1 MALNK
6 VNLTRL
12 KSGEFTQ
19 RLDQDV
25 IQYSDESGL
34 YLHVR
39 EGDFAGNL
47 APHIKS
53 SVINNDAGFYKV
65 DSVPVR
71 NATIREEG
79 SSPGSAD
86 VYVDLSNQV
95 LNLGKLAYT
104 GEVLQRGEGSGAHIY
119 NGAYAQHWVST
130 DTPDAHPLS
139 GRDGDMWFVI

>member
-6 VNLTRL
+6 VNLSRI

-47 APHIKS
+47 NPYIKT
-53 SVINNDAGFYKV
+53 SVLNNDAGFYNES
-65 DSVPVR
+65 SVPVR
-71 NATIREEG
+71 NALLKG
-79 SSPGSAD
+79 QYVLPGDSQTL
-86 VYVDLSNQV
+86 DLG
-95 LNLGKLAYT
+95 NLANT
-104 GEVLQRGEGSGAHIY
+104 DEVLLRQGAEPSYIY
-119 NGAYAQHWVST
+119 NGAYSQHWVSA
-130 DTPDAHPLS
+130 DDPIAAS
-139 GRDGDMWFVI
+139 GKDGDLWFKI